1 MIVSPQFTTGRKK
14 IFCYETEINE
24 HNVIDVVKRALI
36 THNANVVEIDWLFQL
51 YRGYDGSIDSRTR
64 SGVNTDINSKAF
76 VSYYSLIA
84 DYTANLFMQ
93 NQIIFVNVDGEEEV
107 SEYLMEYNKIHRGN
121 NKYARDKKAALHAA
135 ICGVGYRFVELN
147 NGREIIKDSVLSP
160 QSVMVL
166 YGDDTDDVEVAKVY
180 ITQVLDE
187 ESQLIPDIA
196 GQRANNIISTKNHY
210 TVYAGGLI
218 FDFED
223 GSDDVYVSESLH
235 QGCPIIEY
243 KMNPFYIGSFERVT
257 SLINL
262 LSVLRSDGVN
272 GVIQSMAGIIFGKNI
287 GLATPNADDTEEEIE
302 EKAQINAELAR
313 QMKDYRQLFVNSSS
327 KDSPASIEYI
337 ATEMYNADI
346 EVLYQGIINDIVTIS
361 RIPNSTVNLGGSGN
375 SGAADTASGVKQA
388 LENAKNAEPFWFESA
403 REQLR
408 LELEILHYQGL
419 LKDLHSSDIELA
431 MQRTISIDP
440 IVATQAFTSLLQSG
454 VKISDAADYV
464 GITADPVAFEKRTLD
479 NIKENEERK
488 LEYARREKEINSE
501 TSQEI
506 NEDHGSTGSSEDS

>member
-1 MIVSPQFTTGRKK
+1 
-14 IFCYETEINE
+14 
-24 HNVIDVVKRALI
+24 
-36 THNANVVEIDWLFQL
+36 
-51 YRGYDGSIDSRTR
+51 
-64 SGVNTDINSKAF
+64 
-76 VSYYSLIA
+76 
-84 DYTANLFMQ
+84 
-93 NQIIFVNVDGEEEV
+93 
-107 SEYLMEYNKIHRGN
+107 
-121 NKYARDKKAALHAA
+121 
-135 ICGVGYRFVELN
+135 
-147 NGREIIKDSVLSP
+147 
-160 QSVMVL
+160 
-166 YGDDTDDVEVAKVY
+166 
-180 ITQVLDE
+180 
-187 ESQLIPDIA
+187 
-196 GQRANNIISTKNHY
+196 
-210 TVYAGGLI
+210 
-218 FDFED
+218 
-223 GSDDVYVSESLH
+223 
-235 QGCPIIEY
+235 
-243 KMNPFYIGSFERVT
+243 
-257 SLINL
+257 
-262 LSVLRSDGVN
+262 
-272 GVIQSMAGIIFGKNI
+272 
-287 GLATPNADDTEEEIE
+287 
-302 EKAQINAELAR
+302 
-313 QMKDYRQLFVNSSS
+313 MKEYRQLFVNSSS

-440 IVATQAFTSLLQSG
+440 KVATQAFTSLLQSG

-506 NEDHGSTGSSEDS
+506 NEDDGSVGSIEDS